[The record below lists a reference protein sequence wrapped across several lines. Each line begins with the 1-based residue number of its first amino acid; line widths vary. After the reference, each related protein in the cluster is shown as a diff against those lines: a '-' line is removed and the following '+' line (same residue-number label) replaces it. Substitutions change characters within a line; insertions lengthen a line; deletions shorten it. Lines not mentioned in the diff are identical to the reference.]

1 LLPPSYLNFF
11 TRAAPLYPRL
21 RILLEGDVD
30 SDATEK
36 LEVVPP
42 SLTTAMD
49 VAEAILPKFDEHS
62 PVFTLSS
69 PFFLSCFGL
78 ALSFLVLKSR
88 YSTAKQ
94 RAWIITTMAS
104 GIMSLASLPFLWD
117 FLTRGTV
124 RDVRAWPRFAILMN
138 RFFQGYLVV

>member
-1 LLPPSYLNFF
+1 M
-11 TRAAPLYPRL
+11 
-21 RILLEGDVD
+21 

-42 SLTTAMD
+42 SSTAAMD
-49 VAEAILPKFDEHS
+49 VAKAILPKFDEHS
-62 PVFTLSS
+62 PVLAFSS
-69 PFFLSCFGL
+69 PFFLSFFGL

-94 RAWIITTMAS
+94 QSWIITTMAS

-117 FLTRGTV
+117 FLRGGSV
-124 RDVRAWPRFAILMN
+124 RDVRTWPSFAILMN